1 MKDNVKSSNTSKLY
15 HWSIKPARRKVR
27 AMAIGPWNRIET
39 EIRKT
44 LAQDRAPA
52 ILIDSFLRNARL
64 VHEGVTGLI
73 SEESIEPVDR
83 LPDFDGLPAPP
94 PGIAQELLRQSVMIK
109 LNGGLGT
116 SMGLERAKSLLP
128 VKQGLCFLDIIARQ
142 VLHLRH
148 KYGIRMPLVLMTS
161 FSTDRDTLDAL
172 SVYPDLTAGLP
183 LTFRQHR
190 VPKLLA
196 DSLLPADSPAD
207 PEKAWCPP
215 GHGDL
220 YAALIT
226 SGILDKLVEQ
236 GFRFAFVSN
245 ADNLGAVMDA
255 AIPCF
260 MAGQDVPFLMEV
272 ADRTEADRKGGHLAR
287 DRASG
292 RLLLRESAQCPDN
305 AQDQFQDIRRYRY
318 FNTNN
323 VWIDLRALQNLVTAT
338 GAVPACSLIINRKTL
353 DPRDEKSPAV
363 LQLETAMGSA
373 ISSFAGAA
381 ALRVP
386 KTRFAPVKTTDELLG
401 LWSDAFVLTEDFH
414 IQLAPARAA
423 MGPPVVKLDP
433 KYYRKIDDFKK
444 RFPHGAPSLIKCR
457 SLTVQGDHTF
467 RADQVVEGDLFVS

>member
-1 MKDNVKSSNTSKLY
+1 MTS
-15 HWSIKPARRKVR
+15 
-27 AMAIGPWNRIET
+27 GPWNQIEAS
-39 EIRKT
+39 IRKA
-44 LAQDRAPA
+44 LADDHAPDMLA
-52 ILIDSFLRNARL
+52 DSFVRNARL
-64 VHEGVTGLI
+64 VHGGINGLI
-73 SEESIEPVDR
+73 PEHAIEPVETI
-83 LPDFDGLPAPP
+83 PDFAGLPAPAS
-94 PGIAQELLRQSVMIK
+94 GVAQEILRQSIMIK

-128 VKQGLCFLDIIARQ
+128 VKQDLSFLDIIARQ
-142 VLHLRH
+142 VLHLRRKH
-148 KYGIRMPLVLMTS
+148 RIKMPLLLMTS
-161 FSTDRDTLDAL
+161 FSTDLDTIHAL
-172 SVYPDLTAGLP
+172 EAYPDLPAGLP
-183 LTFRQHR
+183 LTFLQHR
-190 VPKLLA
+190 VPKLMA
-196 DSLLPADSPAD
+196 DSLLPAQASTD
-207 PEKAWCPP
+207 PDKCWCPP

-226 SGILDKLVEQ
+226 SGILDKLVAQ

-260 MAGQDVPFLMEV
+260 MAQQDIPFLMEV

-292 RLLLRESAQCPDN
+292 RLLLRESAQCPPD
-305 AQDQFQDIRRYRY
+305 AQEPFQDIQRYRF

-323 VWIDLRALQNLVTAT
+323 VWIDLHALKKLVDGT
-338 GAVPACSLIINRKTL
+338 GAVPSCSLIINRKTL

-373 ISSFAGAA
+373 ISSFAGAT

-401 LWSDAFVLTEDFH
+401 LWSDAFVLTGDFH
-414 IQLAPARAA
+414 IELAPSRIKL
-423 MGPPVVKLDP
+423 GPPVVKLDSR
-433 KYYRKIDDFKK
+433 YYKKIDDFKK
-444 RFPHGAPSLIKCR
+444 RFPQGAPSLIQCR

-467 RADQVVEGDLFVS
+467 RPDQSFSGDCVLTP